1 MPARYGGY
9 RGNKIPGAD
18 QNQYRCLA
26 VKAVGRKHRKQI
38 TWSSRLG
45 VMRRGSYPSME
56 NISKLKNLKE
66 GTEQDGLMDV
76 DEKNEEL
83 DKLIKHGNIVNHIK
97 VQRLS

>member
-1 MPARYGGY
+1 
-9 RGNKIPGAD
+9 
-18 QNQYRCLA
+18 
-26 VKAVGRKHRKQI
+26 
-38 TWSSRLG
+38 
-45 VMRRGSYPSME
+45 ME